1 MSQSPRLTEADVIQ
15 YLEDHRDFFIGK
27 DELLADMRIP
37 HDSGPATSL
46 IERQL
51 AVQRDRNVELRQR

>member
-27 DELLADMRIP
+27 DELLADMR
-37 HDSGPATSL
+37 
-46 IERQL
+46 
-51 AVQRDRNVELRQR
+51 V